1 MRRRQVSWLPIAL
14 LCLAVG
20 VRAEGADATPPTP
33 SAPDADQ
40 DGFVSLE
47 EFKRFRWLRAL
58 GNDADG
64 DGALDRSEFGEMLP
78 SRVPR
83 LLRGRIFSRVDAD
96 GDDRVDEQ
104 EMASMPA
111 RAFDDAD
118 ADGDARLSP
127 DELVTLQ
134 QQSQ

>member
-1 MRRRQVSWLPIAL
+1 MRRRQVPWLPIVL
-14 LCLAVG
+14 LCLVVG
-20 VRAEGADATPPTP
+20 ARAEGADATPPG
-33 SAPDADQ
+33 PDADQ
-40 DGFVSLE
+40 DGFVSLD

-64 DGALDRSEFGEMLP
+64 DGRLDRSEFGEMLP

-83 LLRGRIFSRVDAD
+83 LMRGRIFSRVDAD

-104 EMASMPA
+104 ELASMPA
-111 RAFDDAD
+111 RAFDEAD